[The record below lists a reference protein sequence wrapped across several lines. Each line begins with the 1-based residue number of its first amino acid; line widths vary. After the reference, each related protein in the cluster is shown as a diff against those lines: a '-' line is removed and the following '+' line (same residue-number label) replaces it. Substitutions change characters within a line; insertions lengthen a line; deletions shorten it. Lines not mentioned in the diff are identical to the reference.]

1 MRGTRLPC
9 KLLSVGNGII
19 PAYAG
24 NTIRIS
30 QKPLTGRDHPR
41 VCGEHKR
48 RVILAVRAG
57 GSSPR
62 MRGTPD
68 HFGSARWRYGII
80 PAYAGNT
87 CLSSLRR
94 FATGD
99 HPRVCGEHEFTD
111 CTMAKYG
118 GSSPRMRGTHMFGIG
133 GAGGKGIIPAY
144 AGNTGLLVCPCANG
158 GDHPRVCGE
167 HQKLSLCRHVLAG
180 SSPRMRGTPVR
191 VRQW

>member
-1 MRGTRLPC
+1 MRGTPLRGM
-9 KLLSVGNGII
+9 SSYVRTGII

-24 NTIRIS
+24 NTSAMQAPICW
-30 QKPLTGRDHPR
+30 QWDHPR
-41 VCGEHKR
+41 VCGEHHTN
-48 RVILAVRAG
+48 LAKTADRQ

-62 MRGTPD
+62 MRGTQAPCD
-68 HFGSARWRYGII
+68 FSGPSGGII

-87 CLSSLRR
+87 RPLRER
-94 FATGD
+94 SVAIWD
-99 HPRVCGEHEFTD
+99 HPRVCGEHLSEQLTPFRNR
-111 CTMAKYG
+111 
-118 GSSPRMRGTHMFGIG
+118 GSSPRMRGTRIYRLHHGQVW
-133 GAGGKGIIPAY
+133 GIIPAY